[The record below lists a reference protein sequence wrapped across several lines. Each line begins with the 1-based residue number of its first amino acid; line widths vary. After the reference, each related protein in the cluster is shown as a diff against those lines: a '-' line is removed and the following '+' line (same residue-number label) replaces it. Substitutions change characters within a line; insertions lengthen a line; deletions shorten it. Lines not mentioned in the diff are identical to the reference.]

1 MHVYKIVH
9 GSEFNKNGNL
19 IFKQLFYALLHILKR
34 DLHGNENLIR
44 RRTIYNNLIFW
55 DGSINVIFHG
65 ARCFRL

>member
-1 MHVYKIVH
+1 MYVNKIVH
-9 GSEFNKNGNL
+9 GGEFNKNSKSN
-19 IFKQLFYALLHILKR
+19 FTQLFYAWLQMLKR